1 MIIERIYNA
10 INDAAKAVYNAIAW
24 LTVDNTIIVAAD
36 KYHRGMEFVKL
47 ELLWGLY
54 LSNPVYDVFTTSPTF
69 NNIAQIA
76 PAQVWGIVLL
86 LLATL
91 VMYGYYS
98 NRNASIG
105 SSLEALIAGYNP
117 EIRPT
122 NIHRIIPEIIQNQ
135 GIISPTPS
143 CMDIKFPIAI
153 PKTIPNKPPIWQI
166 TIASTRN

>member
-10 INDAAKAVYNAIAW
+10 INDAAKVVYNAIAW

-98 NRNASIG
+98 NRNAFKSAGMLAIGIYWLIVAAAFITANPFSTSSIIYPW
-105 SSLEALIAGYNP
+105 LAYCNIAWAAQ
-117 EIRPT
+117 
-122 NIHRIIPEIIQNQ
+122 IQ
-135 GIISPTPS
+135 
-143 CMDIKFPIAI
+143 AEV
-153 PKTIPNKPPIWQI
+153 KTGGRGKCV
-166 TIASTRN
+166 